1 MSGGEKEN
9 DVRKRTKKKKKKKKS
24 ENPGE
29 WLSDAMCA
37 VKTCPRG
44 LCLPSELSGR
54 PSTKGGDLI
63 QSTPYETD
71 DLQELSPIS
80 QAAFSFR

>member
-9 DVRKRTKKKKKKKKS
+9 DVRIRTKKNKKS
-24 ENPGE
+24 ENSGE
-29 WLSDAMCA
+29 WLSDAMWA

-54 PSTKGGDLI
+54 PSTKGGDLN
-63 QSTPYETD
+63 QS
-71 DLQELSPIS
+71 
-80 QAAFSFR
+80 R